1 MIAISTL
8 FALLLQVPDSAAFA
22 RAANYAASTDGQAVL
37 VMHRGRTVYETYM
50 AGGSASKRSGL
61 ASGSKSFVGVAALAA
76 VADGKLN
83 LDRPVG
89 DYLPEWRNDPAKQ
102 RITVRQVL
110 SLESGM
116 QSGNPGTGCG
126 GPGKTWTDAINAGTF
141 AAPGEQFRYGPY
153 PFIVGG
159 AVIEKVTGER
169 FEDYL
174 ERRILK
180 PLGIRVDWVLKCGD
194 GKPQLAGGA
203 STTARDWAVFGE
215 FVRRDGE
222 YNGRRILPPGLV
234 RELYQPSGANPN
246 YGMSWWL
253 VGAALQRNP
262 AMGIEQ
268 ADGGGIGG
276 GRMGG
281 AGGKGRAGGRAGGL
295 GGRLGALRRARA
307 ARRGGGGGGE
317 EGSRIGT
324 GPGAPMP
331 AWMPADLFMAAGMG
345 KQRLYVIPS
354 MELIVVRMGPITGG
368 RQFTD
373 LAFLEALLGPRVGG
387 ASRLR

>member
-1 MIAISTL
+1 MAIPTL
-8 FALLLQVPDSAAFA
+8 FALLLPLHLQVPDSAAFA
-22 RAANYAASTDGQAVL
+22 RAAEYAAQTDGQAVL
-37 VMHRGRTVYETYM
+37 VMHRGRIVYETYM
-50 AGGSASKRSGL
+50 AGGGATRRSGL

-89 DYLPEWRNDPAKQ
+89 DYLPEWRSDPAKQ

-110 SLESGM
+110 SLESGI

-126 GPGKTWTDAINAGTF
+126 GPGKTWSDAINTGTF

-159 AVIEKVTGER
+159 AVLEKVTGER

-180 PLGIRVDWVLKCGD
+180 PLGISVAWVLKCGD
-194 GKPQLAGGA
+194 GRPQLAGGA
-203 STTARDWAVFGE
+203 STTARDWAIFGE

-222 YNGRRILPPGLV
+222 YNGRRILPAGLI
-234 RELYQPSGANPN
+234 RELYRPSGANPN

-253 VGAALQRNP
+253 VGATLQTNP

-268 ADGGGIGG
+268 ADGGGSGGRG
-276 GRMGG
+276 GRM
-281 AGGKGRAGGRAGGL
+281 KGGL
-295 GGRLGALRRARA
+295 GGGGLGGGRLGALRRARA
-307 ARRGGGGGGE
+307 ARRGGGGA

-324 GPGAPMP
+324 GPSAPLP
-331 AWMPADLFMAAGMG
+331 SWMPSDLFMAAGMG

>member
-1 MIAISTL
+1 MIAIPSL
-8 FALLLQVPDSAAFA
+8 FALLLPMQLQMQVPDSAAFQ
-22 RAANYAASTDGQAVL
+22 RAVDYAAATDGQAVL
-37 VMHRGRTVYETYM
+37 VMHRGRVVHEAYM
-50 AGGSASKRSGL
+50 AGGSASRRSGL

-89 DYLPEWRNDPAKQ
+89 DYLAEWRTDPAKQ

-110 SLESGM
+110 SLESGI

-126 GPGKTWTDAINAGTF
+126 GPGKTWNDAINTGTF

-174 ERRILK
+174 DRRILK
-180 PLGIRVDWVLKCGD
+180 PLGISVAWVLKCGD
-194 GKPQLAGGA
+194 GRPQLAGGA
-203 STTARDWAVFGE
+203 SMTARDWAVFGE

-234 RELYQPSGANPN
+234 RELYRPSGANPS

-253 VGAALQRNP
+253 VGATLQTNP

-268 ADGGGIGG
+268 ADGGGLGG
-276 GRMGG
+276 GM
-281 AGGKGRAGGRAGGL
+281 AGRGGRAGGL

-307 ARRGGGGGGE
+307 ARRGGGRGE

-331 AWMPADLFMAAGMG
+331 SWMPADLFMAAGMG

>member
-1 MIAISTL
+1 MIAIPSL

-22 RAANYAASTDGQAVL
+22 RAAEYAAQTDGQAVL
-37 VMHRGRTVYETYM
+37 VMHRGRIVYETYM
-50 AGGSASKRSGL
+50 AGGGVSKRSGL

-89 DYLPEWRNDPAKQ
+89 EYLPEWRNDPAKQ

-126 GPGKTWTDAINAGTF
+126 GPGKTWSDAINAGTF

-174 ERRILK
+174 DRRILK
-180 PLGIRVDWVLKCGD
+180 PLGISVAWVLKCGD

-203 STTARDWAVFGE
+203 SMTARDWAVFGE

-222 YNGRRILPPGLV
+222 YNGRRILPAGLV
-234 RELYQPSGANPN
+234 RELYRPSGANPS

-253 VGAALQRNP
+253 VGAALQANP

-268 ADGGGIGG
+268 ADGGGAMGGRGGG
-276 GRMGG
+276 GR
-281 AGGKGRAGGRAGGL
+281 RAGGFGF
-295 GGRLGALRRARA
+295 RLGALRRARA
-307 ARRGGGGGGE
+307 ARQGRGGE
-317 EGSRIGT
+317 AGSRIGT
-324 GPGAPMP
+324 GPSAPLP
-331 AWMPADLFMAAGMG
+331 TWMPADLFMAAGMG